1 MHVNYFFALIF
12 NKKNKTK
19 QRMETRMMNAINDVI
34 EGYDGLYVYSK
45 TLAQP
50 SLVNRFLLFV
60 PITVS

>member
-1 MHVNYFFALIF
+1 
-12 NKKNKTK
+12 
-19 QRMETRMMNAINDVI
+19 MMNAINDVI
-34 EGYDGLYVYSK
+34 EATTALYIYSK

>member
-1 MHVNYFFALIF
+1 
-12 NKKNKTK
+12 
-19 QRMETRMMNAINDVI
+19 MMNAINDVI